1 MGLAVTSRG
10 PGGEFAAPV
19 TLAPAADVTIDDL
32 AVGVAADGAAVV
44 AWSEED
50 YPRHRVR
57 VARAAAGGRFAIETV
72 ARGRNTMEVE
82 AGIDDAGSAT
92 VVWSRPRR
100 GRDDV
105 IAALTAGPGPVAA
118 PRQRIGAS
126 GFPHLVLA
134 VAPDGGAL
142 LAADGV
148 AGLRTFE
155 RPLGATRFAPAA
167 IRTSV
172 AQHDDGQ
179 RVPPAVA
186 LARGGAAVV
195 AWVRA
200 DGDRSWVDVAGRG
213 RGEAFSPVRVAGP
226 ASVARPGPLTRL
238 ETTYR
243 WGKRLD
249 AAVLPDGQSTLA
261 WLSSAAA
268 SRVHPVRVS
277 VVRARSDDAPVTLG
291 PAGRSADSVA
301 ALVRPET
308 VLWTDNLPAVGDGVE
323 LRPAGSGRLHRALP
337 DAAPLPG
344 PAAPALQLSARPQRV
359 RYGDPVVVTARCS
372 AACDLRAGSRL
383 AFGAAELDGPGA
395 VPIRVYTSA
404 LDAFVGDPVTI
415 TVQASAPGGHAV
427 TTQRIA
433 VRVTRAFVPR
443 PQRPRAVRV
452 RRRGDRIVVT
462 WRTARPARSQYFVVG
477 EPGGD
482 VFPVVRGR
490 GRTRF
495 RAAFRHTPGERAIEI
510 TWSSTE
516 PRFATGHLERPL
528 PPR

>member
-1 MGLAVTSRG
+1 
-10 PGGEFAAPV
+10 
-19 TLAPAADVTIDDL
+19 
-32 AVGVAADGAAVV
+32 
-44 AWSEED
+44 
-50 YPRHRVR
+50 
-57 VARAAAGGRFAIETV
+57 
-72 ARGRNTMEVE
+72 MEVE
-82 AGIDDAGSAT
+82 AGMDDVGTAT

-100 GRDDV
+100 GTRAV
-105 IAALTAGPGPVAA
+105 IEAMTAGPGPVAG
-118 PRQRIGAS
+118 PRQRVGTS
-126 GFPHLVLA
+126 RSPHLALK

-142 LAADGV
+142 LAADG
-148 AGLRTFE
+148 AGGLRTFE
-155 RPLGATRFAPAA
+155 RPLGATRFAPAG
-167 IRTSV
+167 IRTRV
-172 AQHDDGQ
+172 AARDDGP

-186 LARGGAAVV
+186 LAAGGAAVI
-195 AWVRA
+195 AWVRP
-200 DGDRSWVDVAGRG
+200 DGDRSWVDVAVRG

-226 ASVARPGPLTRL
+226 AAVARPGPLTRF

-277 VVRARSDDAPVTLG
+277 VVRARSDDRPVTLG

-301 ALVRPET
+301 ALARPEA
-308 VLWTDNLPAVGDGVE
+308 VLWTDNLPVTGAGLE
-323 LRPAGSGRLHRALP
+323 LAPAGSGRLHRARP
-337 DAAPLPG
+337 DAVPLPE
-344 PAAPALQLSARPQRV
+344 PPAPALTLSAAPQRV

-372 AACDLRAGSRL
+372 AACDLRAGGRA
-383 AFGAAELDGPGA
+383 AFGAAELAGPGA
-395 VPIRVYTSA
+395 ARIRVYTSA

-415 TVQASAPGGHAV
+415 TVQASAPGGRAV

-433 VRVTRAFVPR
+433 VTVTRAFVPR
-443 PQRPRAVRV
+443 PQRPRGVRV
-452 RRRGDRIVVT
+452 RWRGDRIVVT
-462 WRTARPARSQYFVVG
+462 WRTARPARSQHFVVG

-482 VFPVVRGR
+482 FFPVVRGR

-495 RAAFRHTPGERAIEI
+495 RAVLPHTPGERTVEI

-516 PRFATGHLERPL
+516 PRFADGRLERPL